1 MIVAYKSGLALEQM
15 KLSMV
20 GICLLAIASLVLCV
34 GATGKFICFY
44 RVRTD
49 LSIPSAHC
57 ASTLNQ
63 RKVLKI
69 LFLEVIVRHVKLCY
83 EFIRSQGM
91 RFMLYKT

>member
-34 GATGKFICFY
+34 GATGKFICL
-44 RVRTD
+44 TD

-91 RFMLYKT
+91 RFMLYKA